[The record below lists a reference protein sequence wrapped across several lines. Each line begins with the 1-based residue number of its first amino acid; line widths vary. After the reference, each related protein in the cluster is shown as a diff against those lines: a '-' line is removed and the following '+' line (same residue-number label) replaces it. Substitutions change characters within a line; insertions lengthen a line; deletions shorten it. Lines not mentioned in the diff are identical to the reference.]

1 MIYNEDG
8 TSYYEGD
15 WVDNRKF
22 GWGIRHYPSGNLNK
36 ILCSGHSH

>member
-1 MIYNEDG
+1 MIYNEEG

-22 GWGIRHYPSGNLNK
+22 GWGIRHYPSGLITMK
-36 ILCSGHSH
+36 L